1 MTLDKF
7 SVQGLDKG
15 PRSPYISHHPVQHS
29 RSAPVYPMRVVS
41 RRTGLSADLIRAWE
55 KRYQAITPDRTDGNA
70 RRYSHAEIQRLELLR
85 DVVALGHTIGDVAS
99 LPNETLAALVS
110 EEAPST
116 QDTATEET
124 LTAYVAAIDAWDL
137 RESQAILSR
146 AAALRPPDALALEV
160 LSPILRAIGDGW
172 AQGRLTVTQEHAASA
187 QVRGLLAT
195 LLQTISVDRGAPKL
209 LVAAPEGHD
218 HELGG
223 LMAAVLG
230 AQVGVAPVYLGGN
243 VPLAELESTL
253 LRTGAEVVLL
263 AISREVTPAELAAL
277 RGAVEILTKHAS
289 VWIGCSPGQAIET
302 LGELARVRVLTSLP
316 AFQTAALHLAR
327 RP

>member
-1 MTLDKF
+1 
-7 SVQGLDKG
+7 
-15 PRSPYISHHPVQHS
+15 
-29 RSAPVYPMRVVS
+29 MRVVS

-85 DVVALGHTIGDVAS
+85 DVVALGHTISDVAA
-99 LPNETLAALVS
+99 LPNETLAALLS
-110 EEAPST
+110 EEAPSA

-124 LTAYVAAIDAWDL
+124 LAAYVAAIEAWDL
-137 RESQAILSR
+137 RESQSILSR
-146 AAALRPPDALALEV
+146 AASLRPPDALALEV
-160 LSPILRAIGDGW
+160 LSPILRAVGDGW
-172 AQGRLTVTQEHAASA
+172 EQGRLSVTQEHAASA

-195 LLQTISVDRGAPKL
+195 LLQTIAVDRGAPKL
-209 LVAAPEGHD
+209 LVAAPEGHE

-243 VPLAELESTL
+243 VPLHELESTL
-253 LRTGAEVVLL
+253 QRTGAEVVLL
-263 AISREVTPAELAAL
+263 AVSRAIDGAEVTRL
-277 RGAVEILTKHAS
+277 RAAVEVLTRLA
-289 VWIGCSPGQAIET
+289 
-302 LGELARVRVLTSLP
+302 ELARVRVLTSLP